1 MDAPRNFPPCQS
13 HLTPPAPWVL
23 TTGNVAPY
31 DDFKPKILKEVN
43 DFNGESNNISH
54 FFLKCELHFD
64 LFNCHFRYHPHKVI
78 FCVSQLKGDAEKWW
92 ELCSRIIRKNTDGEQ
107 QYPSYADFQSELK
120 ARFWKD
126 TDAQIKH
133 VQWEKLRQ
141 STFQDSDQF
150 FQKFKELAYDARIRD
165 NKQVML
171 AQVKRAAQEMSKNT
185 IYSANRE
192 LPITYQGWKARL
204 LRMDY
209 NYCLKRVEGTTAG

>member
-1 MDAPRNFPPCQS
+1 M
-13 HLTPPAPWVL
+13 
-23 TTGNVAPY
+23 
-31 DDFKPKILKEVN
+31 
-43 DFNGESNNISH
+43 
-54 FFLKCELHFD
+54 
-64 LFNCHFRYHPHKVI
+64 
-78 FCVSQLKGDAEKWW
+78 
-92 ELCSRIIRKNTDGEQ
+92 
-107 QYPSYADFQSELK
+107 
-120 ARFWKD
+120 
-126 TDAQIKH
+126 
-133 VQWEKLRQ
+133 QWEKLRQ

-209 NYCLKRVEGTTAG
+209 NWCQKRAEGMTAGRTDSKSQVSKTTMPQKGGQMLKTPEKKTATGTTYGGSGVPMDINAVKATAKCYQCRKLSHFKCDCPHVPKTREEAMHQLNTYWDHHPMEEKLATVEEVKEDAEE